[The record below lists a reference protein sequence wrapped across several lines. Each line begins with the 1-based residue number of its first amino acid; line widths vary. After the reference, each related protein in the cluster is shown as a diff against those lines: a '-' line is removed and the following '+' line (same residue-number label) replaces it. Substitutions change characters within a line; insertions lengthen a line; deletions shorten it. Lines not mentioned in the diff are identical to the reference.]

1 MKIINLIQGSHEWH
15 QHRAIHFN
23 ASDAPAMMGCSSYKN
38 RTQLLKEIKTGIAQD
53 IDAATQHLFDD
64 GHRFEA
70 LARKLAEDIIGE
82 EFYPVTGTNGKLS
95 ASFDGLTI
103 MEDVAFEHK
112 TLNDT
117 LRSIESVDQLPR
129 QYKVQMEQ
137 QLFVSGAG
145 KCLFMASKWSES
157 GELIEERH
165 FWYEADDFLRRQ
177 IIDGWD
183 QFAIDLE
190 SHEIKP
196 VEGKIVAESVMQL
209 PALSIQVGGSI
220 SIQSNLVKFGE
231 RLKSFV
237 EETNSKPETD
247 LDFANLEQACKV
259 LKDAEDAL
267 KQAESNALAQT
278 ASVDEMRRTVA
289 YLVDIART
297 NRLQFEKLV
306 KSEKD
311 NIKVAIN
318 LAAAKALGEHLQALK
333 AEIKGVELIT
343 PPVFFAEAI
352 KGKKTLSSMQDAVD
366 TMLANAKIAAGIVA
380 KDVRVKLAWCKETS
394 NGYGFLFNDLQTL
407 IQKPE
412 DDFKLAVTSRI
423 KEHQEAERIK
433 AEQAEKERI
442 EREARLIKE
451 AEERATREAEAKLRA
466 EQAEK
471 DRLALEAKQAEELA
485 EREIL
490 ERENQEILEQSVKAK
505 SENTQTVDSNPDDA
519 EYSAVQ
525 PIVTA
530 KKNIE
535 TKKLYLDELADQ
547 FNDGKLDINQALFS
561 AYQYGKSEKVAA

>member
-1 MKIINLIQGSHEWH
+1 
-15 QHRAIHFN
+15 
-23 ASDAPAMMGCSSYKN
+23 
-38 RTQLLKEIKTGIAQD
+38 
-53 IDAATQHLFDD
+53 
-64 GHRFEA
+64 
-70 LARKLAEDIIGE
+70 
-82 EFYPVTGTNGKLS
+82 
-95 ASFDGLTI
+95 
-103 MEDVAFEHK
+103 
-112 TLNDT
+112 
-117 LRSIESVDQLPR
+117 
-129 QYKVQMEQ
+129 
-137 QLFVSGAG
+137 
-145 KCLFMASKWSES
+145 
-157 GELIEERH
+157 
-165 FWYEADDFLRRQ
+165 
-177 IIDGWD
+177 
-183 QFAIDLE
+183 
-190 SHEIKP
+190 
-196 VEGKIVAESVMQL
+196 
-209 PALSIQVGGSI
+209 
-220 SIQSNLVKFGE
+220 
-231 RLKSFV
+231 
-237 EETNSKPETD
+237 
-247 LDFANLEQACKV
+247 
-259 LKDAEDAL
+259 
-267 KQAESNALAQT
+267 
-278 ASVDEMRRTVA
+278 
-289 YLVDIART
+289 
-297 NRLQFEKLV
+297 
-306 KSEKD
+306 
-311 NIKVAIN
+311 
-318 LAAAKALGEHLQALK
+318 
-333 AEIKGVELIT
+333 
-343 PPVFFAEAI
+343 
-352 KGKKTLSSMQDAVD
+352 MQDAVD